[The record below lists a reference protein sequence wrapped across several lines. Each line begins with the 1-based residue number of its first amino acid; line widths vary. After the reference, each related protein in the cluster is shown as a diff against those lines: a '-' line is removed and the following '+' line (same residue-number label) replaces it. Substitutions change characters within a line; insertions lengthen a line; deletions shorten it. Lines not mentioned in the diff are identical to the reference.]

1 MEANRRWV
9 QGYTD
14 PDGEFEDEPPI
25 LSDSYSSRVIDLV
38 IQYEQQSG
46 RPYAGPG
53 AAWVAEAKA
62 ARQAH
67 DGQVSS
73 AVPQAARAA
82 ENQPP
87 QAICYDVLHD
97 RIEMSLPLQATEP
110 HRKAPQYIPKQGS
123 TRRVQ
128 ELSGRPKPSPPKSA
142 YAEEAKVSLMQ
153 RSKKDQE
160 NVMTCREV
168 KSTKDDPEPMSDAP
182 SEDTQDSLAINF
194 GTKLQV
200 NRLTKVAEAQPRQYW
215 LGRLVTLINAF
226 HYEDSFHHPD
236 IATGFSMLSS
246 YSRPLGDASSKPSF
260 YRTKR
265 AFMVLENECVT
276 DEAAASLCEFR
287 DEYIRHYGDRWME

>member
-14 PDGEFEDEPPI
+14 PDDEFEDVPPI

-46 RPYAGPG
+46 RPYTGPG

-73 AVPQAARAA
+73 AVPQAARVV

-87 QAICYDVLHD
+87 RGVCYDVLHD
-97 RIEMSLPLQATEP
+97 KVEMSIPLQATEP
-110 HRKAPQYIPKQGS
+110 NRQAPQSTPKQVS
-123 TRRVQ
+123 PRRVQ
-128 ELSGRPKPSPPKSA
+128 ELSGRPKPSPLKSA
-142 YAEEAKVSLMQ
+142 HAEEAKVSLVQ

-168 KSTKDDPEPMSDAP
+168 ESTKDVPAPTSEAP
-182 SEDTQDSLAINF
+182 SEDTQDSLATIF
-194 GTKLQV
+194 GAKQQV
-200 NRLTKVAEAQPRQYW
+200 NDLTKVTEAQPRQYW

-246 YSRPLGDASSKPSF
+246 YSRPLGDTSSKPSL